1 MRNSQLLIRSGLAV
15 AATALPVALAGP
27 PAAAL
32 GTGISV
38 STSGSTVSVTT
49 TVCNQTSS
57 NGSWGTAS
65 LLNSSQTNFTQGRQV
80 ALSGTTSLQSAAWQ
94 GVSPGTYTVV
104 VICTVNN
111 TTAGTQSIIVAAP
124 PRPPSPP
131 PPRRPA
137 VSWAVW
143 AVPSGTT
150 ARSRSGWAAPWSGR
164 GSSRPAGTCAAV
176 RSRTGSDGGGAH
188 TGPESGRAANSSRAW
203 VSHCVQKVSRS
214 MPARSTRCRSRSW

>member
-1 MRNSQLLIRSGLAV
+1 MRKSQLLIRSGLAV

-124 PRPPSPP
+124 SSPTISATSSPS
-131 PPRRPA
+131 
-137 VSWAVW
+137 
-143 AVPSGTT
+143 
-150 ARSRSGWAAPWSGR
+150 R
-164 GSSRPAGTCAAV
+164 GVMGGLGGAV
-176 RSRTGSDGGGAH
+176 RDYGPVTLGVGSALVGAGVIATGWYLRR
-188 TGPESGRAANSSRAW
+188 RAKPYRL
-203 VSHCVQKVSRS
+203 
-214 MPARSTRCRSRSW
+214 